1 MLLKCCTQYD
11 SKFGKLSSGHRT
23 GKGQFSFQPQRKA
36 VPKNVQATQLH
47 YHTITLISHTSRV
60 MLKILQARLQQY
72 VNRELP
78 DVPAGFRKGRGT
90 RDQIANIHQIIEKES
105 SRKTSTSASLTTL
118 KPLTVWLKTNCE
130 KFFKRWEYETTL
142 PASWEICMQVKKH
155 QTWNNRLAP
164 NWERST
170 SRLYMSPC
178 LFHLYVEYI
187 MWNARLDEAQAG
199 IQISG
204 RNINN
209 LRYAN
214 DTTLMAERGTKKP
227 LDKGERGAW
236 KSWLKAQHSKN
247 EDHGIQSHHFMAN
260 RWGNNGNSDRLY
272 FLRLQNHCRWWLQS
286 WN

>member
-142 PASWEICMQVKKH
+142 PAS
-155 QTWNNRLAP
+155 
-164 NWERST
+164 
-170 SRLYMSPC
+170 
-178 LFHLYVEYI
+178 
-187 MWNARLDEAQAG
+187 
-199 IQISG
+199 
-204 RNINN
+204 
-209 LRYAN
+209 
-214 DTTLMAERGTKKP
+214 
-227 LDKGERGAW
+227 
-236 KSWLKAQHSKN
+236 
-247 EDHGIQSHHFMAN
+247 
-260 RWGNNGNSDRLY
+260 
-272 FLRLQNHCRWWLQS
+272 
-286 WN
+286 